1 MFEIRGK
8 GKVVKVLGRKE
19 TSWGAQWKV
28 VLEVPRTKPD
38 GTETG
43 NKDQLVL
50 VANLSKQTGNEIEL
64 LNYLQIGMCITGEEV
79 AFFGHFHAGETKGT
93 QYCYC
98 SVKQCN
104 TIHAVAARSW
114 IAANRRK
121 EAV

>member
-19 TSWGAQWKV
+19 TAWGAQWKV
-28 VLEVPRTKPD
+28 VVEVARTKPD
-38 GTETG
+38 GTPTG
-43 NKDQLVL
+43 NKDKLVL
-50 VANLSKQTGNEIEL
+50 VANLSKQTGNESEL
-64 LNYLQIGMCITGEEV
+64 LNYLQVGMCNPGDEV

-93 QYCYC
+93 SYCYC

-104 TIHAVAARSW
+104 TVHAAAARSW